1 MLFAEG
7 NGCLL
12 DLMCSWILL
21 SQASNDAKTSEKRSK
36 QMDFIADKTWNKK
49 GRVGFISILI
59 MANSYYL
66 MANRRT

>member
-1 MLFAEG
+1 MLFAER

-12 DLMCSWILL
+12 DLMYTWILL
-21 SQASNDAKTSEKRSK
+21 SQAWNDAITSEKRSK
-36 QMDFIADKTWNKK
+36 QMDFIANKTWNKK
-49 GRVGFISILI
+49 ERVGFISISI